1 MSSSAFF
8 GSTRDDEHLKST
20 RDNFVNIVDTL
31 PYYVKILIKPL
42 ASVVLKFILNVDD
55 KYTINVADENM
66 SNGQYFSLLRCIGAH
81 FEEFQ
86 RSDLVRY
93 LTTKE
98 EKFNK
103 KV

>member
-1 MSSSAFF
+1 MSSSAFR
-8 GSTRDDEHLKST
+8 STRDDEHLRST
-20 RDNFVNIVDTL
+20 RDNFLNIVDTL
-31 PYYVKILIKPL
+31 PYYVKILVKPL
-42 ASVVLKFILNVDD
+42 AGVVLKFILNVDD
-55 KYTINVADENM
+55 AYTINVADENM
-66 SNGQYFSLLRCIGAH
+66 SDGQYVSLLRCVGAH